1 MKGAGYCIICSLIR
15 MKTHIIQLSAHD
27 DYHSVRDQMTW
38 AKSARILLVLPKKGN
53 ILESKLDLVMLERQ
67 ANDLGSQLA
76 LVTDDEIITGNAD
89 ELKIPVF
96 ETIKEAQRQNW
107 KTARKRKIYLSGKK
121 CLDPMSLNPGQFRSI
136 DINGKQNS
144 WIRVGIFGVGV
155 ISLLILLYFLFPS
168 AEIMLNPEKMN
179 QVMQFNL
186 IPDSKIQESNIT
198 GRVPAK
204 RVKVTV
210 VQNKS
215 GKSTGSVLI
224 GDVPS
229 TGILTVSNLIDKEV
243 TIPEGTIF
251 MTLTEPVKRYKST
264 RPIKLAGVIGKKGQV
279 PIQALIPGVIGNSG
293 SGTIHGVEGEIGLS
307 VEVINNE
314 DLLNGSDRFNPTPTE
329 ADVEEIKLA
338 LQSEMDEI
346 AFKALQKES
355 GEGFKVFPESILLER
370 IIEENQN
377 PHAGV
382 PSDNFQVEIKAEY
395 SGLVVDEKD
404 IQDVSAKIMDASLPE
419 GFHPESGEIIIKNIN
434 SNETDRNLTIQ
445 VDRILSADIN
455 PNGIA
460 QMAAGQKVDQLIQ
473 VLPKMVKLS
482 QPPRIEIKPFSFG
495 LMPFLAF
502 RIKIMEMP

>member
-1 MKGAGYCIICSLIR
+1 
-15 MKTHIIQLSAHD
+15 MKTHVIQLSAHD

-67 ANDLGSQLA
+67 ANDLGSQIA

-107 KTARKRKIYLSGKK
+107 KIVRKRKASISGKK
-121 CLDPMSLNPGQFRSI
+121 RVDPLSFNPGQFRSI
-136 DINGKQNS
+136 DLNGKQNS

-155 ISLLILLYFLFPS
+155 ISLLILLLFLFPS
-168 AEIMLNPEKMN
+168 AEIILYPDKMN

-186 IPDSKIQESNIT
+186 IPDPKIQESNIT

-210 VQNKS
+210 VQDKS
-215 GKSTGSVLI
+215 GKSTGSVLV

-229 TGILTVSNLIDKEV
+229 TGILTVTNLTDKEV

-251 MTLTEPVKRYKST
+251 MTLTEPVQRYKSN
-264 RPIKLAGVIGKKGQV
+264 RPIKLAGVIGKIGQI
-279 PIQALIPGVIGNSG
+279 PIQALIPGVIGNTS
-293 SGTIHGVEGEIGLS
+293 SDTIHGVEGEIGLL

-314 DLLNGSDRFNPTPTE
+314 DFINGSDRLNPTPTE
-329 ADVEEIKLA
+329 ADVEGIKLS
-338 LQSEMDEI
+338 LHSEMDEI
-346 AFKALQKES
+346 AYQKLQKES

-377 PHAGV
+377 PHVGM
-382 PSDNFQVEIKAEY
+382 PSDTVQVEIRAEY

-404 IQDVSAKIMDASLPE
+404 IQNVSAKIMDASLPE
-419 GFHPESGEIIIKNIN
+419 GFHPESREITVKDIN
-434 SNETDRNLTIQ
+434 SNETDGNLKIQ

-455 PNGIA
+455 PKGIA
-460 QMAAGQKVDQLIQ
+460 QMAAGQKVDHLTQ
-473 VLPKMVKLS
+473 VISKMVKLS
-482 QPPRIEIKPFSFG
+482 QPPRIKIKPFSLG

-502 RIKIMEMP
+502 RINIKEMP